1 MQALQEL
8 AQARQSA
15 ADKGLE
21 DLSKEQA
28 ARGIYDEAGEKR
40 AKEEMEGLEG
50 SKKEAK
56 KMAII
61 QAGLAILAGDPRR
74 GALAAIGEGAMQ
86 GVSQYKGDV
95 EKLEERR
102 EKINSRLDRIVEI
115 RRQES
120 IADGKERSMLQRQR
134 NELEVLAKKEV
145 ADFTKDQGVRTG
157 QFAGEL
163 VKLEVDRREKA
174 LDRAAQAARG
184 STSEGIQLIERIAA
198 ERKIPFSEAY
208 EYVQGTKRDPATR
221 ERLQLEWLKAQ
232 ADQPQRMALKRQ
244 GITTFEQY
252 EAAAGRGLA
261 GQSAPG
267 ATRMRFDA
275 QGNPIQ

>member
-102 EKINSRLDRIVEI
+102 AKINSRLDRIAEI

-145 ADFTKDQGVRTG
+145 AEFTKDQGVRTG
-157 QFAGEL
+157 QFANEL
-163 VKLEVDRREKA
+163 VKMEVDRREKA
-174 LDRAAQAARG
+174 MDRAERQAERAARESSMSSASKG
-184 STSEGIQLIERIAA
+184 DLARLLISTDTTIRALEAEKYRTPEQERRLQEALA
-198 ERKIPFSEAY
+198 ERQFIREQLAMRNNVELPKPGS
-208 EYVQGTKRDPATR
+208 ATSGVKTSAT
-221 ERLQLEWLKAQ
+221 LQ
-232 ADQPQRMALKRQ
+232 
-244 GITTFEQY
+244 
-252 EAAAGRGLA
+252 
-261 GQSAPG
+261 PG
-267 ATRMRFDA
+267 FILDK
-275 QGNPIQ
+275 